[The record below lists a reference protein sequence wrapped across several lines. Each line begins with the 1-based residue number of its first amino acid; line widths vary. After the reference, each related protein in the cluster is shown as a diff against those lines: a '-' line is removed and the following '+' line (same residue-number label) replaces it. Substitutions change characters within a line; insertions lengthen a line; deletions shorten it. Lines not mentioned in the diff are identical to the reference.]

1 MPVHVLASRDSER
14 LKKSGS
20 EGLRANEARSINS
33 SLYFLGKCIKARAE
47 SANDKDGQGNHH
59 HHHVPFRESKLTRLL
74 QESLS
79 GNAKVSLIINVHP
92 SSTHAEETISSLMF
106 GARAMQVDT
115 QAVVNEALP
124 PPPSQDQAHFS
135 GVTQHGEAVEP
146 LMRLDHQRYDENDRS
161 TSESAQAQILNAER
175 EHAIER
181 DEWKKEKAS
190 MVAAWRRSEA
200 EWSMRLDESKA
211 LRKAKVR
218 ETQAAL
224 KEALGMVTALSE
236 RVTDLE
242 RSIAAMTIQ
251 RWVRRRRQRSELR
264 QTGAEVQN
272 QRRRCLE
279 QAREEGKLLIRTS
292 LSMMHDANAALTTYF
307 LLPQK
312 VRTTNLHL
320 DEAARF

>member
-1 MPVHVLASRDSER
+1 
-14 LKKSGS
+14 
-20 EGLRANEARSINS
+20 
-33 SLYFLGKCIKARAE
+33 
-47 SANDKDGQGNHH
+47 
-59 HHHVPFRESKLTRLL
+59 
-74 QESLS
+74 
-79 GNAKVSLIINVHP
+79 
-92 SSTHAEETISSLMF
+92 
-106 GARAMQVDT
+106 
-115 QAVVNEALP
+115 
-124 PPPSQDQAHFS
+124 
-135 GVTQHGEAVEP
+135 
-146 LMRLDHQRYDENDRS
+146 
-161 TSESAQAQILNAER
+161 
-175 EHAIER
+175 
-181 DEWKKEKAS
+181 
-190 MVAAWRRSEA
+190 
-200 EWSMRLDESKA
+200 MRLDESKA